1 MKSEIKKATNISRNR
16 LAENNVHS
24 SREVDELFMEPWDEL
39 VIRFDKRSH
48 QYKVKRVVQSP
59 EEAKM
64 ATSGKN

>member
-16 LAENNVHS
+16 LAENHAHS
-24 SREVDELFMEPWDEL
+24 SHDVDELFREPWDEL

-59 EEAKM
+59 EETKM
-64 ATSGKN
+64 ATYGKS